1 MDIVHADI
9 HDCVKNL
16 FIRRRHT
23 RSSTHVQTKVSVHVV
38 TSGVYIQNIHINI
51 ILCNTYRDVDVYEAP
66 HDGHRN
72 IEVVNS
78 RHQSGLYGM
87 LQVQDIPFVTSPCM
101 VICMT
106 WFNNGQRWL
115 IRTYFAKEHNMQH
128 AYLIVYHTHSI
139 YLCRRRR

>member
-1 MDIVHADI
+1 MYA
-9 HDCVKNL
+9 
-16 FIRRRHT
+16 
-23 RSSTHVQTKVSVHVV
+23 HVYFYVHVYV
-38 TSGVYIQNIHINI
+38 HVYA
-51 ILCNTYRDVDVYEAP
+51 YVDVHVYEAP

-106 WFNNGQRWL
+106 WFNNGQR
-115 IRTYFAKEHNMQH
+115 
-128 AYLIVYHTHSI
+128 
-139 YLCRRRR
+139 